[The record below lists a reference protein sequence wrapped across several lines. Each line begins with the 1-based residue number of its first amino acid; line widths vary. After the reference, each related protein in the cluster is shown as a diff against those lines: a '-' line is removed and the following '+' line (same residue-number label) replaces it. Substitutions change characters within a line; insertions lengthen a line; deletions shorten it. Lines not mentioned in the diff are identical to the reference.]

1 MRASELEIAR
11 ANGGTVSAERP
22 ILEIEHMHKAFLVQ
36 GTPSVVLQDVML
48 NVHEGE
54 FVSLIGP
61 SGCGKTTVLRAVA
74 GFSPASSG
82 QVLLKGEP
90 VTQNTGGVGV
100 VFQSPNLLPWL
111 TASQNVELALKQFG
125 VRDKS
130 ERKDRAAQSLG
141 EVGLGG
147 ALKKYPAELSGG
159 MQQRVG
165 IARALAHDPD
175 VLLMDE
181 PFGALDAITR
191 EQLDFQLLDFWEAKR
206 RTVLFVTHSIEE
218 AVLLSDRVIC
228 MKPNPGEVVADHRV
242 SFSRPRT
249 IEQLSDPAF
258 IEEVREV
265 RSYIDSYYEDRSS
278 R

>member
-1 MRASELEIAR
+1 M
-11 ANGGTVSAERP
+11 NDNRP
-22 ILEIEHMHKAFLVQ
+22 ILEIEHMYKAFLVQ
-36 GTPSVVLQDVML
+36 GQPSVVLHDMSL
-48 NVHEGE
+48 NVQEGE

-82 QVLLKGEP
+82 EIRLKGEAI
-90 VTQNTGGVGV
+90 TKNRGDVGV
-100 VFQSPNLLPWL
+100 VFQAPNLLPWL

-125 VRDKS
+125 VSDKA
-130 ERKDRAAQSLG
+130 ERRDRAARALV
-141 EVGLGG
+141 EVGLDH
-147 ALKKYPAELSGG
+147 ASSQYPSELSGG

-165 IARALAHDPD
+165 IARALAHDPQ

-218 AVLLSDRVIC
+218 AVLLSDRVVC
-228 MKPNPGEVVADHRV
+228 MKPNPGEVVADHQV

-249 IEQLSDPAF
+249 ISQLSDAAF
-258 IEEVREV
+258 VEEVREV
-265 RSYIDSYYEDRSS
+265 RGYVEEYYEQRTSE
-278 R
+278 